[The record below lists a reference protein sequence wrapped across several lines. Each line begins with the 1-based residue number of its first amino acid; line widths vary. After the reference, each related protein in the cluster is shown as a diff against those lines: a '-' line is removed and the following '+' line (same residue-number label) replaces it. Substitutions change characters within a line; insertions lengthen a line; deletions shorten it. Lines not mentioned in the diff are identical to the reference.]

1 MAKRK
6 KGKDK
11 FDALGERLQ
20 PMLDAISSKIPPNV
34 NIDIVKGAEMLA
46 SGLLGYYGTK
56 PIFQFMYTNAA
67 VFVELLDDER
77 RGRIKGLGAKEGAED
92 VIGKIIGGLPPG
104 IIGTMVRLWWKFGGG
119 IGITPEEEQWI
130 RDYEP
135 TDEEKMLMGLACA
148 ILLPKTPEIIKGFG
162 EIVKGVGEIIP
173 L

>member
-56 PIFQFMYTNAA
+56 PLVEMLASGLLGYYGTKPLVKFNMGVAAFLFDIMPEDKKDVNIWEWLLGGPVAGYLGIFSGM
-67 VFVELLDDER
+67 
-77 RGRIKGLGAKEGAED
+77 
-92 VIGKIIGGLPPG
+92 
-104 IIGTMVRLWWKFGGG
+104 
-119 IGITPEEEQWI
+119 GITEEEQAKIDAW
-130 RDYEP
+130 EP